1 MNRQKINSY
10 RENLDYYRAKAYENA
25 VKLSKEIN
33 SGINEDTSIVIG
45 DNVYRLIT
53 TKATKLSVDIIFTYA
68 NAKGKPCNLHLHPNQ
83 TFELDDNIIYT
94 GKRPK

>member
-1 MNRQKINSY
+1 MNKQKINSY

-33 SGINEDTSIVIG
+33 SSINEETSIMFG
-45 DNVYRLIT
+45 DKLYQLLEVKASRLC
-53 TKATKLSVDIIFTYA
+53 VDIIFVYKNELGT
-68 NAKGKPCNLHLHPNQ
+68 KCRRQLHPSH
-83 TFELDDNIIYT
+83 TFEVDNNIIYT